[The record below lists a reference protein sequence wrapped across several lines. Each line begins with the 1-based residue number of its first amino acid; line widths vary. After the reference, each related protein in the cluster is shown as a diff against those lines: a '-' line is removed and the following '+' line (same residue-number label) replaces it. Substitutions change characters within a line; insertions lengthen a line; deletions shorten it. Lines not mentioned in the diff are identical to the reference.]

1 MISHTQIAGAM
12 ISEIF
17 SQRVGK
23 MTNKTEGFFAI
34 EYDIVMK
41 IIDAYGLNTACH
53 FITQCSGR
61 SGLGKKTSWSRNSVT
76 NYAGL
81 SVRAA
86 MKTEANLI
94 EGGYLTKTRGGKH
107 PLFTLAD
114 SQADTVA
121 WIPHSFVTG
130 TLAGECSPLKLIRQ
144 TSSEDTLRLMLD
156 LYWRQDIVNEGGFNF
171 MCRRFERSQKIAE
184 LAAFTIYAF
193 DGTTQLIADEHFI
206 EPYDDWSAAYEILLS
221 TGLVYEVPY
230 LFDSEDGLP
239 LFPLINPY
247 TEEPLSDLETVAI
260 ESLPDQFAYNASIH
274 DYCLMVPSH
283 IKKPVL
289 KSLLFPRYRQHTQMM
304 KAGYA
309 ATMERIE
316 STRCLYQRHIKD
328 ISKTN
333 QGRIKDQSKNINDN
347 SNIVLTMSDTDRR
360 WVNE

>member
-1 MISHTQIAGAM
+1 M
-12 ISEIF
+12 
-17 SQRVGK
+17 VGK
-23 MTNKTEGFFAI
+23 MSSKVEGFFAI
-34 EYDIVMK
+34 EYDIALK
-41 IIDAYGLNTACH
+41 IIDEYGVNTACH

-61 SGLGKKTSWSRNSVT
+61 SGLGKKTSWSKHAVHR
-76 NYAGL
+76 YAGL
-81 SVRAA
+81 SVRVA

-94 EGGYLTKTRGGKH
+94 EGGYVTKTRGGKH
-107 PLFTLAD
+107 PRFTLAD
-114 SQADTVA
+114 SQADTIA

-130 TLAGECSPLKLIRQ
+130 TLAEECSPLKLIRQ
-144 TSSEDTLRLMLD
+144 TSSDDTLRLMLD

-171 MCRRFERSQKIAE
+171 IYRRFERSQKIAE
-184 LAAFTIYAF
+184 LGAFSIYAF
-193 DGTTQLIADEHFI
+193 DKTTQLIAEEDFI
-206 EPYDDWSAAYEILLS
+206 KPYGDWSAAYEILLS

-260 ESLPDQFAYNASIH
+260 ESLPDQFAYIASNH

-289 KSLLFPRYRQHTQMM
+289 KSLLFPRYRQHTEMM

-309 ATMERIE
+309 TTQERVE
-316 STRCLYQRHIKD
+316 AARCLYQRHIKD

-333 QGRIKDQSKNINDN
+333 QGLIKDESKNINDN

-360 WVNE
+360 WAYE

>member
-184 LAAFTIYAF
+184 LAAFSIYAF

-328 ISKTN
+328 
-333 QGRIKDQSKNINDN
+333 
-347 SNIVLTMSDTDRR
+347 
-360 WVNE
+360 

>member
-1 MISHTQIAGAM
+1 M
-12 ISEIF
+12 
-17 SQRVGK
+17 VGK
-23 MTNKTEGFFAI
+23 MSSKVEGFFAI
-34 EYDIVMK
+34 EYDIALK
-41 IIDAYGLNTACH
+41 IIDEYGVNTACH

-61 SGLGKKTSWSRNSVT
+61 SGLGKKTSWSKHAVHR
-76 NYAGL
+76 YAGL
-81 SVRAA
+81 SVRVA

-94 EGGYLTKTRGGKH
+94 EGGYVTKTRGGKH
-107 PLFTLAD
+107 PRFTLAD
-114 SQADTVA
+114 SQADTIA

-130 TLAGECSPLKLIRQ
+130 TLAEECSPLKLIRQ
-144 TSSEDTLRLMLD
+144 TSSDDTLRLMLD

-171 MCRRFERSQKIAE
+171 IYRRFERSQKIAE
-184 LAAFTIYAF
+184 LGAFSIYAF
-193 DGTTQLIADEHFI
+193 DKTTQLIAEEDFI
-206 EPYDDWSAAYEILLS
+206 KPYGDWSAAYEILLS

-260 ESLPDQFAYNASIH
+260 ESLPDQFAYIASNH

-289 KSLLFPRYRQHTQMM
+289 KSLLFPRYRQHTEMM

-309 ATMERIE
+309 TTQKRVEAA
-316 STRCLYQRHIKD
+316 RCLYQRHIKD

-333 QGRIKDQSKNINDN
+333 QGLIKDESKNINDN

-360 WVNE
+360 WAYE

>member
-1 MISHTQIAGAM
+1 VS
-12 ISEIF
+12 SV
-17 SQRVGK
+17 S
-23 MTNKTEGFFAI
+23 EGFFAI
-34 EYDIVMK
+34 EHDIVME
-41 IIDAYGLNTACH
+41 ILGNYGLNTACH

-61 SGLGKKTSWSRNSVT
+61 SGLGKKTSWSKHAVHR
-76 NYAGL
+76 YAGL

-86 MKTEANLI
+86 IKTEANLI
-94 EGGYLTKTRGGKH
+94 EGEYLIKTRGGKH
-107 PLFTLAD
+107 PRFTIAD
-114 SQADTVA
+114 SQADTIA
-121 WIPHSFVTG
+121 WLPQSFVTG
-130 TLAGECSPLKLIRQ
+130 TPAGECPPLKLIRQ

-171 MCRRFERSQKIAE
+171 IYRRFECSQKIAG
-184 LAAFTIYAF
+184 LGAFSIYAF
-193 DGTTQLIADEHFI
+193 DETTELIAEEDFI
-206 EPYDDWSAAYEILLS
+206 KCYGDWSAAYETLLL

-247 TEEPLSDLETVAI
+247 NQEPLSDLETVAI

-304 KAGYA
+304 KAAYA

-347 SNIVLTMSDTDRR
+347 SNIVLTMSDTDKRLAY
-360 WVNE
+360 E

>member
-1 MISHTQIAGAM
+1 
-12 ISEIF
+12 
-17 SQRVGK
+17 

-34 EYDIVMK
+34 EHDIVMK
-41 IIDAYGLNTACH
+41 IIDEYGLNTACH

-107 PLFTLAD
+107 PLFTLSD

-171 MCRRFERSQKIAE
+171 MYRRFERSQKLAE
-184 LAAFTIYAF
+184 LGAFSIYAF
-193 DGTTQLIADEHFI
+193 DETTQLIADDVFI
-206 EPYDDWSAAYEILLS
+206 EPYGDWSAAYETLLS

-230 LFDSEDGLP
+230 LFDAEDGLP
-239 LFPLINPY
+239 FFPLINPY

-283 IKKPVL
+283 IKKPAL

-304 KAGYA
+304 KAGCA

-328 ISKTN
+328 ISKTY
-333 QGRIKDQSKNINDN
+333 QRLIKD
-347 SNIVLTMSDTDRR
+347 VLKTSQRTSMTVQISY
-360 WVNE
+360 

>member
-1 MISHTQIAGAM
+1 M
-12 ISEIF
+12 
-17 SQRVGK
+17 VGK
-23 MTNKTEGFFAI
+23 MSSKVEGFFAI
-34 EYDIVMK
+34 EHDIVMK
-41 IIDAYGLNTACH
+41 IIDEYGLNTACH

-61 SGLGKKTSWSRNSVT
+61 SGLGKKTKWSRNSVT

-81 SVRAA
+81 SVRVA

-94 EGGYLTKTRGGKH
+94 EGGYLIKTRGGKH

-114 SQADTVA
+114 SLADTVA

-171 MCRRFERSQKIAE
+171 MYRRFERSQKIAE
-184 LAAFTIYAF
+184 LGAFSIYAF
-193 DGTTQLIADEHFI
+193 DETTQLIADERFI
-206 EPYDDWSAAYEILLS
+206 QPYGDWSAAYETLLS

-239 LFPLINPY
+239 FFPLINPY

-260 ESLPDQFAYNASIH
+260 ESLPDQFAYNAPIH

-328 ISKTN
+328 
-333 QGRIKDQSKNINDN
+333 
-347 SNIVLTMSDTDRR
+347 
-360 WVNE
+360 

>member
-1 MISHTQIAGAM
+1 
-12 ISEIF
+12 
-17 SQRVGK
+17 

-184 LAAFTIYAF
+184 LAAFSIYAF

>member
-1 MISHTQIAGAM
+1 
-12 ISEIF
+12 
-17 SQRVGK
+17 

-114 SQADTVA
+114 SKADTVA

-184 LAAFTIYAF
+184 LAAFSIYAF

-283 IKKPVL
+283 IKKPAL

-304 KAGYA
+304 KAAYA

-347 SNIVLTMSDTDRR
+347 SNIVLTMSDTDKRLAY
-360 WVNE
+360 E

>member
-1 MISHTQIAGAM
+1 M
-12 ISEIF
+12 
-17 SQRVGK
+17 VGK
-23 MTNKTEGFFAI
+23 MSSKVEGFFAI
-34 EYDIVMK
+34 EYDIALK
-41 IIDAYGLNTACH
+41 IIDEYGVNTACH

-61 SGLGKKTSWSRNSVT
+61 SGLGKKTSWSKHAVHR
-76 NYAGL
+76 YAGL
-81 SVRAA
+81 SVRVA

-94 EGGYLTKTRGGKH
+94 EGGYVTKTRGGKH
-107 PLFTLAD
+107 PRFTLAD
-114 SQADTVA
+114 SQADTIA

-130 TLAGECSPLKLIRQ
+130 TLAEECSPLKLIRQ
-144 TSSEDTLRLMLD
+144 TSSDDTLRLMLD
-156 LYWRQDIVNEGGFNF
+156 LYWRQDIANEGGFNF
-171 MCRRFERSQKIAE
+171 IYRRYECSQKIAE
-184 LAAFTIYAF
+184 LGAFSIYAF
-193 DGTTQLIADEHFI
+193 DKTTQLIAEEDFI
-206 EPYDDWSAAYEILLS
+206 KPYGDWSAAYEILLS

-260 ESLPDQFAYNASIH
+260 ESLPDQFAYIASNH

-289 KSLLFPRYRQHTQMM
+289 KSLLFPRYRQHTEMM

-309 ATMERIE
+309 TTQERVE
-316 STRCLYQRHIKD
+316 AARCLYQRHIKD

-333 QGRIKDQSKNINDN
+333 QGLIKDESKNINDN

-360 WVNE
+360 WAYE

>member
-1 MISHTQIAGAM
+1 MS
-12 ISEIF
+12 SK
-17 SQRVGK
+17 V
-23 MTNKTEGFFAI
+23 EGFFAI
-34 EYDIVMK
+34 EHDIVMK
-41 IIDAYGLNTACH
+41 IIDEYGLNTACH

-61 SGLGKKTSWSRNSVT
+61 SGLGKKTSWSKHAVHR
-76 NYAGL
+76 YAGL
-81 SVRAA
+81 SVRVA

-107 PLFTLAD
+107 PQFTLAD
-114 SQADTVA
+114 SQADTIA

-130 TLAGECSPLKLIRQ
+130 TLAEECSPLKLIRQ
-144 TSSEDTLRLMLD
+144 TSSDDTLRLMLD
-156 LYWRQDIVNEGGFNF
+156 LYWRQDIVNEGGFNL
-171 MCRRFERSQKIAE
+171 MYQAFERSEKIAE
-184 LAAFTIYAF
+184 SGAFSIYAF
-193 DGTTQLIADEHFI
+193 DETTKLIAEEDFI
-206 EPYDDWSAAYEILLS
+206 KPYGDWSAAYETLLS

-230 LFDSEDGLP
+230 LFDTKDGLP

-247 TEEPLSDLETVAI
+247 NQEPLSDLETVAI

-304 KAGYA
+304 KAAYA

-347 SNIVLTMSDTDRR
+347 SNIVLTMSDTDKRLAY
-360 WVNE
+360 E

>member
-1 MISHTQIAGAM
+1 
-12 ISEIF
+12 
-17 SQRVGK
+17 

-34 EYDIVMK
+34 EHDIVMK
-41 IIDAYGLNTACH
+41 IIDEYGLNTACH

-81 SVRAA
+81 SVRVA

-94 EGGYLTKTRGGKH
+94 EGGYLIKTRGGKH
-107 PLFTLAD
+107 PLFTLSD

-171 MCRRFERSQKIAE
+171 MYRRFERSQKLAE
-184 LAAFTIYAF
+184 LGAFSIYAF
-193 DGTTQLIADEHFI
+193 DETTQLIADDVFI
-206 EPYDDWSAAYEILLS
+206 EPYGDWSAAYETLLS

-230 LFDSEDGLP
+230 LFDAEDGLP
-239 LFPLINPY
+239 FFPLINPY

-283 IKKPVL
+283 IKKPAL

-328 ISKTN
+328 ISKTY
-333 QGRIKDQSKNINDN
+333 QRLIKD
-347 SNIVLTMSDTDRR
+347 VLKTSQRTSMTVQISY
-360 WVNE
+360 